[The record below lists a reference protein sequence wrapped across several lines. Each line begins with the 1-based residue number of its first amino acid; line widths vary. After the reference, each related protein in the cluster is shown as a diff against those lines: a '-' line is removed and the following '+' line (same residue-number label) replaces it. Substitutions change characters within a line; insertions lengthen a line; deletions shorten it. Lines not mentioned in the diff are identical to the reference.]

1 MGIKEETGKMGNLT
15 EHFSLWEFK
24 CPCSQCKKKKIH
36 IDMNLVTRLEEVRRR
51 VGGKPVNIT
60 SGVRCRAQ
68 NDRVGGASNSPH
80 LPFYVTI
87 KGKKVLRGCVAADI
101 QVKGADPI
109 FVAMMAETVS
119 GMRIGIYPNHVHI
132 DVMPPSP
139 SKFWLVK
146 KYGEAPIYSG
156 NEKDLQNFLRKENVI

>member
-24 CPCSQCKKKKIH
+24 CPCSECKKKKVH

-51 VGGKPVNIT
+51 VGGKPVNIS
-60 SGVRCRAQ
+60 SGVRCRFQ
-68 NDRVGGASNSPH
+68 NERVGGASNSPH
-80 LPFYVTI
+80 LL
-87 KGKKVLRGCVAADI
+87 KKAADI

-109 FVAMMAETVS
+109 FVALMAETVS
-119 GMRIGIYPNHVHI
+119 GMRIGIYPNHVHL
-132 DVMPPSP
+132 DVMPPNP

-156 NEKDLQNFLRKENVI
+156 SEKDLQNFLRKENVI